1 MVKEVF
7 RDVPHVELLQW
18 LARGSLKQNLL
29 RAIRLSSLLRIL
41 YPEKQEQLSLDDGFS
56 YAEWRDG
63 FFTSSHPKGEAIP
76 ALHDGN
82 CPCAKTA
89 AEWLFNPK
97 TGISEAEWKKSL
109 LSHAGI
115 DKTKLNELLQQRLF
129 GVTRRCMQGEF
140 KTLAELGWLKY
151 VNQKYYLVSEFP
163 MRPVSSSDKLNTARL
178 QAYELGFLPDDISAM
193 PLATIFDGIAENH
206 SVKIN
211 GIQRFFVHL
220 DYVIPK
226 NTIDSVENWQWELKE
241 VWAQTP
247 VPPIK
252 LTYYSARVGNIVD
265 CIVFPVCIYYVQ
277 RAVYLCAMGESPDR
291 KTNWYNF
298 RLDRIQA
305 IIPCEWNHPKIPLSL
320 QQCYRQPPLPSPD
333 YIVLEMSKAWGFDFY
348 LPSTLMLLRFDRD
361 FSDRY
366 IKDTERHDT
375 FEEIT
380 YQKAQRVIERYITQS
395 GQKQNLPD
403 VISNCSPDD
412 AYYQVFI
419 RYQDSKHRDNNV
431 IMRLRAWRPR
441 CEVLLPFDLRQS
453 IAEDVAAEYQLYHT
467 VPTSP

>member
-7 RDVPHVELLQW
+7 QDVPHVELLQW
-18 LARGSLKQNLL
+18 FARGSLKQNLL
-29 RAIRLSSLLRIL
+29 RAIRLCSLLRIL
-41 YPEKQEQLSLDDGFS
+41 YPEKQEQNDGFS
-56 YAEWRDG
+56 YAEWRDS

-76 ALHDGN
+76 ALHDAN

-115 DKTKLNELLQQRLF
+115 DKAKLNKLLQQRLF
-129 GVTRRCMQGEF
+129 GVTRRSLQGEF

-151 VNQKYYLVSEFP
+151 INQKYHFVSEFP
-163 MRPVSSSDKLNTARL
+163 IRPVISSNELNAARL
-178 QAYELGFLPDDISAM
+178 QAYELGFLPDDISA
-193 PLATIFDGIAENH
+193 IAENH

-226 NTIDSVENWQWELKE
+226 NTIDLVENWQWQLKE
-241 VWAQTP
+241 LWAQTP

-252 LTYYSARVGNIVD
+252 LTYHSARVKGKVD

-291 KTNWYNF
+291 KTDWYNF
-298 RLDRIQA
+298 RLDRIQS
-305 IIPCEWNHPKIPLSL
+305 ITPCEWNHPKIPLSL
-320 QQCYRQPPLPSPD
+320 QQCYRQLSLPSPD
-333 YIVLEMSKAWGFDFY
+333 YIVVEMSKAWGFDFY

-380 YQKAQRVIERYITQS
+380 YQQAQRLIERHVAQS
-395 GQKQNLPD
+395 QQKQNSPD
-403 VISNCSPDD
+403 VLTNCSPDD

-441 CEVLLPFDLRQS
+441 CEVLLPFDLRQN
-453 IAEDVAAEYQLYHT
+453 IAEDVAAEYHLYHT
-467 VPTSP
+467 EPLN